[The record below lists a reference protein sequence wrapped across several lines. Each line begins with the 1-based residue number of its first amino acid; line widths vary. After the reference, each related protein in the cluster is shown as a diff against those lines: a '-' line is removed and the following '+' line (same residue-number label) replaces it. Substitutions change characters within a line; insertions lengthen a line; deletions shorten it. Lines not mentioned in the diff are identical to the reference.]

1 MFDLPSLNSH
11 ALQVVNA
18 AVTRSDEP
26 LLDRELLHYQPGGFR
41 DFIDALLLPAK
52 RPRWMDVPVAAVVGL
67 HHVNFVE
74 SDVRATLRSC
84 TRMLSATHWDDR
96 VFTYWEGEIRD
107 SDFPP
112 SDSRRALR
120 LECLAGA
127 VVTDNGV
134 HRLVAGAAWLIAT
147 QGRDARL
154 RRVRTEV
161 RLPRDPA
168 FFQEVVDLCARH
180 KQAEVVREDLS
191 RTAPSCFL
199 LKLTPIVGQ
208 MSIVVVD
215 LEQRTIKQHRMPRTH
230 GSEPDRNWA
239 PIPAPIVV
247 AWSERAWLE
256 GALASA
262 ERCPTRID

>member
-1 MFDLPSLNSH
+1 MCELPSLNSH

-41 DFIDALLLPAK
+41 DFIDAILLPAES
-52 RPRWMDVPVAAVVGL
+52 PRWMDVPVAAIVGL
-67 HHVNFVE
+67 HHANFVQ

-84 TRMLSATHWDDR
+84 PRMLSATHWDDR

-107 SDFPP
+107 SDFPA
-112 SDSRRALR
+112 SGSRRALR

-154 RRVRTEV
+154 NRVRTVV

-168 FFQEVVDLCARH
+168 FFQEVVDLCTRH

-191 RTAPSCFL
+191 RTASSCFL
-199 LKLTPIVGQ
+199 LRLTPFVGQ

-215 LEQRTIKQHRMPRTH
+215 LEQRTIKKHRMPRTH
-230 GSEPDRNWA
+230 ESEPGGNWE
-239 PIPAPIVV
+239 PIPAPVVV

-262 ERCPTRID
+262 EQCPTMID